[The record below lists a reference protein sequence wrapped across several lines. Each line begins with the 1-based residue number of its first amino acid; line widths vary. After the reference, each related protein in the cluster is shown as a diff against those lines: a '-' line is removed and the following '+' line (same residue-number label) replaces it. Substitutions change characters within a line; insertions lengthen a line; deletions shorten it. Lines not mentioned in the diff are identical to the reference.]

1 MVKSDFY
8 TKLKKLDIQ
17 EGKKVK
23 LFADHGTQVCEAHNP
38 VIVSFLQQM
47 QGGRRPIT
55 EGSRENI
62 RHNVHAWGDRGGT
75 HACKL
80 SKLGPVEWWW
90 NQDGKLGIAIQDPTP
105 RVRKTDTLVLY
116 LFVLHSVT
124 CLKICHFAACFTI
137 LWTSISVFILK
148 HVTSSRFCLYL
159 LNMYHFTY
167 TFSHAHTEAHTHKH
181 TCTISTQEKWR
192 QPGTGAWLRE
202 AGERLC

>member
-1 MVKSDFY
+1 MEHRYAKRTIGWLCPSSSRCKEVDG
-8 TKLKKLDIQ
+8 Q
-17 EGKKVK
+17 
-23 LFADHGTQVCEAHNP
+23 
-38 VIVSFLQQM
+38 LQ
-47 QGGRRPIT
+47 R
-55 EGSRENI
+55 
-62 RHNVHAWGDRGGT
+62 DRGRTLGTMCTREEIERGT
-75 HACKL
+75 HVCKV

-105 RVRKTDTLVLY
+105 RVRKTDKFIVLY

-124 CLKICHFAACFTI
+124 RLKIEHFAACFTI